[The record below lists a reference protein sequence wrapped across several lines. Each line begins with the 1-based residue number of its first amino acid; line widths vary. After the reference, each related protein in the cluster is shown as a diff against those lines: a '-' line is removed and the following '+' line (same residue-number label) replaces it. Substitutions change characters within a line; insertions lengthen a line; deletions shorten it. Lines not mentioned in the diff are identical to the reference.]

1 MANNHQSSSSLT
13 AKELQRQYQI
23 ADLLTANQ
31 HTFIQMSSQE
41 FIELVLSIKKLQ
53 GLTDL
58 QAMDWLVLRL
68 NDAHFNQHWQEQRST
83 FKGLSSYIPVTLDVK
98 ALTAL
103 AAEMQRSGNMFSK
116 YQVKTYSGKAHIIFK
131 GYPALRQHLTG
142 TRYLASNPKVIQL
155 GVGKLGAM
163 SSIKGG
169 FIISLIVSAAFHSIE
184 QLLDE
189 EKTWHYFVAGIS
201 VDASIALGS
210 TAIAG
215 ALVSMAVGTATMVTI
230 GPLIAVVLIGSMIA
244 YGANVLIDT
253 NKLTLQF
260 AHLLRQAETNFNGNI
275 SSVKNKI
282 NQIHKQSN
290 EDPLGFMQRLF
301 AIPQFR
307 GL

>member
-1 MANNHQSSSSLT
+1 MANNHLSQGSLT

-23 ADLLTANQ
+23 ADLLAANQ
-31 HTFIQMSSQE
+31 HTFIQMNSQE
-41 FIELVLSIKKLQ
+41 FIELVLSVKKLQ

-58 QAMDWLVLRL
+58 QAMDWVVLQV
-68 NDAHFNQHWQEQRST
+68 NDARLNQHWQEKRNS
-83 FKGLSSYIPVTLDVK
+83 FKGLSSYIPVALDVK
-98 ALTAL
+98 ALSVL
-103 AAEMQRSGNMFSK
+103 AAEMQRSGSMFSK

-142 TRYLASNPKVIQL
+142 TRYLANNPKVIQL

-163 SSIKGG
+163 NSIKGG

-189 EKTWHYFVAGIS
+189 EKTWHYFVAGVA
-201 VDASIALGS
+201 VDASIALSS
-210 TAIAG
+210 TAIAAG
-215 ALVSMAVGTATMVTI
+215 LVSMAVGTATMVTI

-244 YGANVLIDT
+244 YGANVLIDS

-260 AHLLRQAETNFNGNI
+260 AHILRQAEANFDEKI
-275 SSVKNKI
+275 SAAKNKI
-282 NQIHKQSN
+282 SQIHKQSN
-290 EDPLGFMQRLF
+290 EDPFGFMHRLF
-301 AIPQFR
+301 AVPQFR